1 MIDVIGT
8 DHICLLVSNLEKSRG
23 YYEKLFNVICRFHP
37 KDNKMLMLETSKI
50 HLFLKE
56 IKMPSEF
63 YENQHLSFET
73 LNIDMVAEKLKQSGI
88 ENFEIGV
95 FKNFKYSNYKWIEW
109 RDPDGIRLEC
119 IEKIVSL

>member
-1 MIDVIGT
+1 MINVIGI
-8 DHICLLVSNLEKSRG
+8 DHICLLVSNLEKSRE
-23 YYEKLFNVICRFHP
+23 YYEKLFNVICKFHP
-37 KDNKMLMLETSKI
+37 KENKMLMLETNKI

-73 LNIDMVAEKLKQSGI
+73 LNIDVVAEKLKQCGI
-88 ENFEIGV
+88 RNFEIGV
-95 FKNFKYSNYKWIEW
+95 FKNFQYNNYKWIEW

-119 IEKIVSL
+119 IEKIVN